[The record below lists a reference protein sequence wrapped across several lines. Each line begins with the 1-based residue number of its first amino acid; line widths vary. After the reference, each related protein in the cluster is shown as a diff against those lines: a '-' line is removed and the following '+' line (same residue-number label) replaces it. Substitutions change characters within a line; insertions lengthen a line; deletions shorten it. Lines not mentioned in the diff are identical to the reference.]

1 MSLNFEWDSGRR
13 QGLIKSGSLN
23 QIREHFSVK
32 NDAAK
37 FARRFGGRFI
47 PARKYTITPAG
58 RFDAGLYRD
67 ILQFVTDNNVEDEIN
82 YTDTF
87 KQHIKPGYDKHTP
100 LQLDLKLRDYQEDI
114 VNRCLK
120 VGRGTVILATA
131 GGKTLT
137 MASLLESIYQQYDK
151 NNFKA
156 VIMVP
161 DRGLVEQTY
170 SDLEEYGVTFSI
182 SKWTGDDDL
191 DLSTNVVICN
201 LGILQSSKSD
211 TSWVHHVDL
220 CVIDEVHKV
229 RQGNKINKI
238 INKIH
243 TPHRFGFTGTMPEE
257 LMDQWNI
264 IGKIGPVL
272 YEKNSAALREEN
284 YIAQVKA
291 QIIDLKYETQ
301 PKYVLYP
308 SEPLTPTKRYQRE
321 IDFIINSDFRN
332 NIISKLSEKFNKN
345 SLILIDYI
353 EHGEILFDRVQQR
366 CKDKKVYFIRGNV
379 AVADRDKIR
388 QLMETSDDIVI
399 IAISKIFSTGINI
412 KNLHY
417 IVFAG
422 GGKAKIKTIQ
432 SIGRGLRLHKT
443 KQQLI
448 ILDIGD
454 DLMYGRQHLQ
464 KRIEHYDKE
473 KICYGRKTIRET
485 KS

>member
-87 KQHIKPGYDKHTP
+87 KQHIKPTYDKHTP
-100 LQLDLKLRDYQEDI
+100 LQLNLKLRDYQEDI

-308 SEPLTPTKRYQRE
+308 SEPLTPTKRYRRE

-332 NIISKLSEKFNKN
+332 NIISKLSENFDKN

-353 EHGEILFDRVQQR
+353 EHGEILFDCVQRR

-379 AVADRDKIR
+379 AVEDRDKIR

>member
-220 CVIDEVHKV
+220 CIIDEVHKV

-308 SEPLTPTKRYQRE
+308 SEPLTPTKRYRRE

-332 NIISKLSEKFNKN
+332 NIISKLSENFDKN

-353 EHGEILFDRVQQR
+353 EHGEILFDCVQRR

-379 AVADRDKIR
+379 AVEDRDKIR
-388 QLMETSDDIVI
+388 QLMEISDDIVI

>member
-13 QGLIKSGSLN
+13 QGIMKCESLD
-23 QIREHFSVK
+23 QIREYFSVK

-37 FARRFGGRFI
+37 FARRFGRTFI
-47 PARKYTITPAG
+47 PARKYAITPAG
-58 RFDAGLYRD
+58 RFDAGLYKQIID
-67 ILQFVTDNNVEDEIN
+67 FVAEHNVDDDIN

-87 KQHIKPGYDKHTP
+87 ITNVKPGYKDTEP
-100 LQLDLKLRDYQEDI
+100 IQLDLKLRDYQEDI

-137 MASLLESIYQQYDK
+137 MSSLVESIYKQYDK
-151 NNFKA
+151 NNFHG
-156 VIMVP
+156 IIIVP

-170 SDLEEYGVTFSI
+170 
-182 SKWTGDDDL
+182 
-191 DLSTNVVICN
+191 
-201 LGILQSSKSD
+201 
-211 TSWVHHVDL
+211 
-220 CVIDEVHKV
+220 
-229 RQGNKINKI
+229 NKINKI

-243 TPHRFGFTGTMPEE
+243 TPHRYGFTGTMPEE
-257 LMDQWNI
+257 LLDQWNI

-272 YEKNSAALREEN
+272 YEKNSASLRKEN

-291 QIIDLKYETQ
+291 QILDLKYETQ

-308 SEPLTPTKRYQRE
+308 SEPLTPTKRYKRE

-332 NIISKLSEKFNKN
+332 NIISNRENKFDKN
-345 SLILIDYI
+345 ALILIDYI
-353 EHGEILFDRVQQR
+353 EHGEILLEYVKKH
-366 CKDKKVYFIRGNV
+366 CKNKKVYFIRGNV
-379 AVADRDKIR
+379 AVEDRDKVK
-388 QLMETSDDIVI
+388 QLMEVSDDVVV

-417 IVFAG
+417 IIFAG

-432 SIGRGLRLHKT
+432 SIGRGLRLHKS

-448 ILDIGD
+448 IIDIGD

-473 KICYGRKTIRET
+473 KINYGRKTIKEG
-485 KS
+485 S

>member
-1 MSLNFEWDSGRR
+1 M
-13 QGLIKSGSLN
+13 K
-23 QIREHFSVK
+23 
-32 NDAAK
+32 
-37 FARRFGGRFI
+37 
-47 PARKYTITPAG
+47 
-58 RFDAGLYRD
+58 
-67 ILQFVTDNNVEDEIN
+67 
-82 YTDTF
+82 
-87 KQHIKPGYDKHTP
+87 
-100 LQLDLKLRDYQEDI
+100 
-114 VNRCLK
+114 
-120 VGRGTVILATA
+120 
-131 GGKTLT
+131 
-137 MASLLESIYQQYDK
+137 
-151 NNFKA
+151 
-156 VIMVP
+156 
-161 DRGLVEQTY
+161 
-170 SDLEEYGVTFSI
+170 EYGVNFSI

-191 DLSTNVVICN
+191 DLSTSVIICN

-220 CVIDEVHKV
+220 CIIDEVHKM

-272 YEKNSAALREEN
+272 YEKNSASLREEN

-301 PKYVLYP
+301 PKYILYP
-308 SEPLTPTKRYQRE
+308 SEPLTPTKRYRRE
-321 IDFIINSDFRN
+321 IDFIINSNFRN
-332 NIISKLSEKFNKN
+332 NIISKLSEKFDKN

-353 EHGEILFDRVQQR
+353 EHGEILFDYIQQR
-366 CKDKKVYFIRGNV
+366 CKDKKVYFIRGSV
-379 AVADRDKIR
+379 AVEDRDEIR
-388 QLMETSDDIVI
+388 QLMEISNDIVI

-443 KQQLI
+443 KQELI
-448 ILDIGD
+448 IIDIGD

-464 KRIEHYDKE
+464 KRIEHYNKE
-473 KICYGRKTIRET
+473 KICYGRRTIKET

>member
-1 MSLNFEWDSGRR
+1 
-13 QGLIKSGSLN
+13 LIKCESLN

-58 RFDAGLYRD
+58 RFDAGLYKD

-100 LQLDLKLRDYQEDI
+100 LQLNLKLRDYQEDI

-151 NNFKA
+151 NDFKA

-170 SDLEEYGVTFSI
+170 SDLEEYGVNFSV

-220 CVIDEVHKV
+220 CIIDEVHKV

-308 SEPLTPTKRYQRE
+308 SEPLTPTKRYKRE

-332 NIISKLSEKFNKN
+332 NIISKLSEKFDKN

-353 EHGEILFDRVQQR
+353 EHGEILFDCVQRR

-379 AVADRDKIR
+379 AVEDRDKIR

-464 KRIEHYDKE
+464 KRIEHYDRE
-473 KICYGRKTIRET
+473 KICYGRRTIRET

>member
-13 QGLIKSGSLN
+13 QGLIKCESLN

-58 RFDAGLYRD
+58 RFDAGLYKD

-100 LQLDLKLRDYQEDI
+100 LQLNLKLRDYQEDI

-151 NNFKA
+151 NDFKA

-170 SDLEEYGVTFSI
+170 SDLEEYGVNFSV

-220 CVIDEVHKV
+220 CIIDEVHKV

-308 SEPLTPTKRYQRE
+308 SEPLTPTKRYKRE

-332 NIISKLSEKFNKN
+332 NIISKLSEKFDKN

-353 EHGEILFDRVQQR
+353 EHGEILFDCVQRR

-379 AVADRDKIR
+379 AVEDRDKIR

-464 KRIEHYDKE
+464 KRIEHYDRE
-473 KICYGRKTIRET
+473 KICYGRRTIRET

>member
-13 QGLIKSGSLN
+13 QGIMKCESLD

-37 FARRFGGRFI
+37 FARRFGRTFI
-47 PARKYTITPAG
+47 PARKYAITPAG
-58 RFDAGLYRD
+58 RFDAGLYKQIID
-67 ILQFVTDNNVEDEIN
+67 FISEHNIDDDIN

-87 KQHIKPGYDKHTP
+87 LSNVKPGYDKTVP

-137 MASLLESIYQQYDK
+137 MSSLVQSIYKQQDE
-151 NNFKA
+151 NNFKG
-156 VIMVP
+156 VIIVP

-170 SDLEEYGVTFSI
+170 NDLKDYGVTFTF
-182 SKWTGDDDL
+182 SKWTGDDEL
-191 DLSTNVVICN
+191 DLTTNIVICN

-211 TSWVHHVDL
+211 TDWIHHVDL
-220 CVIDEVHKV
+220 CIIDEVHKV

-238 INKIH
+238 INKIR
-243 TPHRFGFTGTMPEE
+243 TPHRYGFTGTMPEE
-257 LMDQWNI
+257 MMDQWNI

-272 YEKNSAALREEN
+272 YEKNSASLREEN

-291 QIIDLKYETQ
+291 QILDLKYETQ

-308 SEPLTPTKRYQRE
+308 SEPLTPTKRYKRE

-332 NIISKLSEKFNKN
+332 NIIGKLANKFTNN
-345 SLILIDYI
+345 ALILIDYI
-353 EHGEILFDRVQQR
+353 EHGEILLDYVERH
-366 CKDKKVYFIRGNV
+366 CNNKKVYFIRGEV
-379 AVADRDKIR
+379 AVKDRDKVK
-388 QLMETSDDIVI
+388 QLMEVSNDVVV

-417 IVFAG
+417 IIFAG

-448 ILDIGD
+448 IIDIGD

-464 KRIEHYDKE
+464 KRIEHYNKE
-473 KICYGRKTIRET
+473 EICYGRKTIKENST
-485 KS
+485 

>member
-1 MSLNFEWDSGRR
+1 
-13 QGLIKSGSLN
+13 
-23 QIREHFSVK
+23 
-32 NDAAK
+32 
-37 FARRFGGRFI
+37 
-47 PARKYTITPAG
+47 
-58 RFDAGLYRD
+58 
-67 ILQFVTDNNVEDEIN
+67 
-82 YTDTF
+82 
-87 KQHIKPGYDKHTP
+87 
-100 LQLDLKLRDYQEDI
+100 
-114 VNRCLK
+114 
-120 VGRGTVILATA
+120 
-131 GGKTLT
+131 
-137 MASLLESIYQQYDK
+137 
-151 NNFKA
+151 
-156 VIMVP
+156 
-161 DRGLVEQTY
+161 
-170 SDLEEYGVTFSI
+170 
-182 SKWTGDDDL
+182 
-191 DLSTNVVICN
+191 
-201 LGILQSSKSD
+201 
-211 TSWVHHVDL
+211 
-220 CVIDEVHKV
+220 
-229 RQGNKINKI
+229 
-238 INKIH
+238 
-243 TPHRFGFTGTMPEE
+243 MPEE

-308 SEPLTPTKRYQRE
+308 SEPLTPTKRYRRE

-332 NIISKLSEKFNKN
+332 NIISKLSENFDKN

-353 EHGEILFDRVQQR
+353 EHGEILFDCVQRR

-379 AVADRDKIR
+379 AVEDRDKIR
-388 QLMETSDDIVI
+388 QLMEISDDIVI

>member
-13 QGLIKSGSLN
+13 QGLIKSG
-23 QIREHFSVK
+23 
-32 NDAAK
+32 
-37 FARRFGGRFI
+37 RFGGRFI

-220 CVIDEVHKV
+220 CIIDEVHKV

-308 SEPLTPTKRYQRE
+308 SEPLTPTKRYRRE
-321 IDFIINSDFRN
+321 IDFIINNDFRN

-379 AVADRDKIR
+379 AVEDRDKIR
-388 QLMETSDDIVI
+388 QLMEISDDIVI

>member
-13 QGLIKSGSLN
+13 QGLIKSESLN
-23 QIREHFSVK
+23 QIREYFSVK

-58 RFDAGLYRD
+58 RFDVGLYKD
-67 ILQFVTDNNVEDEIN
+67 ILKFVTDNNVEDDIN

-87 KQHIKPGYDKHTP
+87 KQHIKPGYTKHIP
-100 LQLDLKLRDYQEDI
+100 LQLNLKLRDYQEDI

-131 GGKTLT
+131 GGKTLA

-151 NNFKA
+151 NDFKA

-170 SDLEEYGVTFSI
+170 SDLKEYGVNFSI

-191 DLSTNVVICN
+191 DLSTSVIICN

-220 CVIDEVHKV
+220 CIIDEVHKM

-272 YEKNSAALREEN
+272 YEKNSASLREEN

-308 SEPLTPTKRYQRE
+308 SEPLTPTKRYRRE
-321 IDFIINSDFRN
+321 IDFIINSNFRN
-332 NIISKLSEKFNKN
+332 NIISKLSEKFDKN

-353 EHGEILFDRVQQR
+353 EHGEILFDYIQQR
-366 CKDKKVYFIRGNV
+366 CKDKKVYFIRGSV
-379 AVADRDKIR
+379 AVEDRDEIR
-388 QLMETSDDIVI
+388 QLMEISNDIVI

-443 KQQLI
+443 KQELI
-448 ILDIGD
+448 IIDIGD

-464 KRIEHYDKE
+464 KRIEHYNKE
-473 KICYGRKTIRET
+473 KICYGRRTIKET

>member
-308 SEPLTPTKRYQRE
+308 SEPLTPTKRYRRE

>member
-308 SEPLTPTKRYQRE
+308 SEPLTPTKRYRRE

-332 NIISKLSEKFNKN
+332 NIISKLSENFDKN

-353 EHGEILFDRVQQR
+353 EHGEILFDCVQRR

-379 AVADRDKIR
+379 AVEDRDKIR
-388 QLMETSDDIVI
+388 QLMEISDDIVI